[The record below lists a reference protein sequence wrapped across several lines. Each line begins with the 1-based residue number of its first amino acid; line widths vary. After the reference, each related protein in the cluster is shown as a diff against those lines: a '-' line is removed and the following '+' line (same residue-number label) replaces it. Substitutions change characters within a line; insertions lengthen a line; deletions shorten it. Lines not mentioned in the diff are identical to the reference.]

1 MIPSSSLVA
10 RSETILK
17 FLWLSPSR
25 YPPEKLTSAA
35 VNSAELRSAGAASD
49 PSGACDGTDAE
60 ANQNQAGNRPSEGG
74 PCAANRAKSTEARF
88 AWEYQ
93 VINIPLFVFKIYG
106 DVFLCVYIYK

>member
-25 YPPEKLTSAA
+25 YPLEKPTSA
-35 VNSAELRSAGAASD
+35 VNSAEIRSAGAASD
-49 PSGACDGTDAE
+49 PCGACDGTDAE
-60 ANQNQAGNRPSEGG
+60 ANQNQAGNRPSE
-74 PCAANRAKSTEARF
+74 STEVRF

-93 VINIPLFVFKIYG
+93 VINILLFVFKIYG
-106 DVFLCVYIYK
+106 DVFMCIYNIIHIR